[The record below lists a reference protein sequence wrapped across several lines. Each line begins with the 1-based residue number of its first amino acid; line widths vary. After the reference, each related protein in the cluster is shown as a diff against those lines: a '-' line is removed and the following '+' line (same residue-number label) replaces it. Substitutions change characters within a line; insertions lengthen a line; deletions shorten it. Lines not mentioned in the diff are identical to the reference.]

1 MKVLLVNPN
10 RTFAMQG
17 GHSPSVGLPLG
28 LLYIAASLE
37 RHSIPVSLFDCLVSQ
52 QTRFIPGADT
62 SFLGVDEDLVRAKL
76 LAEQPDIVGISSQF
90 TSEWENTRE
99 AIKVVRETLPR
110 CAIVLG
116 GPHATVSGQEILS
129 QDREVNFI
137 IAGEGELSFPRLV
150 TAIESGDKAG
160 LEAIPGLLWR
170 DEEGQ
175 VRVNPME
182 NIADLDTLP
191 LPAYHLV
198 DFDRLFQMQREGLFS
213 RGNSADY
220 AYLHSVSL
228 ITSRGCPYT
237 CTFCS
242 IHLSMGYKW
251 RAHSVDYT
259 LSHIRYLVEKLGV
272 RHLHIEDDNFTFK
285 RERANEICRRLIAE
299 GIRITWDT
307 PNGVRADTLN
317 DELLDNMKKSGCT
330 SLVIAAESGDQDVV
344 NRLVKKKLDLKS
356 IERAAALAKK
366 HNIPMGCFFV
376 IGFPGETRKQIGNTL
391 RYALKLYARYRCH
404 PKVGVATPL
413 PGTELAR
420 IVQEQGCLWR
430 EISPENL
437 ARGTAGTGG
446 GEGMIR
452 TAEFDPEYIR
462 RCCVRFQ
469 YRRKLIHGLNMLR
482 DPGELGRVL
491 KRRLARLS
499 RRVVPMPGGAA

>member
-1 MKVLLVNPN
+1 MKVLLVNSN
-10 RTFAMQG
+10 RTFAMLG

-37 RHSIPVSLFDCLVSQ
+37 RHSIPVSLFDCLVSP
-52 QTRFIPGADT
+52 QTRFIPGPET
-62 SFLGVDEDLVRAKL
+62 SFLGVDYDLVRAKL
-76 LAEQPDIVGISSQF
+76 LAEQPDVVGISSQF

-99 AIKVVRETLPR
+99 MVRLVSQTLPR
-110 CAIVLG
+110 CTIVLG
-116 GPHATVSGQEILS
+116 GPHATVCGQEILNEHP
-129 QDREVNFI
+129 EVGFI
-137 IAGEGELSFPRLV
+137 VAGEGELSFPRLIMAIASGER
-150 TAIESGDKAG
+150 TAF
-160 LEAIPGLLWR
+160 EAIPGLLWR
-170 DEEGQ
+170 EEDGQ

-182 NIADLDTLP
+182 SIADLDTLP

-259 LSHIRYLVEKLGV
+259 LSHIRHLVEKFGV

-299 GIRITWDT
+299 DIQITWDT

-330 SLVIAAESGDQDVV
+330 SLVIAAESGDQEVV
-344 NRLVKKKLDLKS
+344 DRLVKKKLDLKS
-356 IERAAALAKK
+356 IERAAALARK
-366 HNIPMGCFFV
+366 HDIPMGCFFV
-376 IGFPGETRKQIGNTL
+376 IGFPGETRRQIGNTL
-391 RYALKLYARYRCH
+391 RYALKLYARYKCH

-420 IVQEQGCLWR
+420 IVRDQGCLSR

-437 ARGTAGTGG
+437 ARGTAGTGSG
-446 GEGMIR
+446 AGMIK
-452 TAEFDPEYIR
+452 TSEFDPEYIR
-462 RCCVRFQ
+462 RCCARFH
-469 YRRKLIHGLNMLR
+469 YRRKLIHAMYMLGH
-482 DPGELGRVL
+482 PGELRIVL
-491 KRRLARLS
+491 KRRLFPRSSQVLLA
-499 RRVVPMPGGAA
+499 GGEKE